1 MRLHFAKAGDH
12 PDLGRGTLSAI
23 HDDGDSME
31 TEVYRLDYFDFP
43 DVSFMKIDV
52 EGHELDV
59 LDGFDLA
66 RWRPRLILIEDL
78 LLHLG
83 VHRYLTRQGYR
94 CLRRTGINNW
104 YVRAEEA
111 PELEFDGQWQLF
123 NKFYLGTPFRRAR
136 MTWRQWTRPA
146 V

>member
-1 MRLHFAKAGDH
+1 MRQF
-12 PDLGRGTLSAI
+12 I
-23 HDDGDSME
+23 
-31 TEVYRLDYFDFP
+31 DFI
-43 DVSFMKIDV
+43 SIDV

-78 LLHLG
+78 LLHLR
-83 VHRYLTRQGYR
+83 VHRYLMLHGYC

-104 YVRAEEA
+104 YMPAK
-111 PELEFDGQWQLF
+111 EFPKLGLDGRWQLV
-123 NKFYLGTPFRRAR
+123 NKFYLGTPFRRVR
-136 MTWRQWTRPA
+136 MNWRRYTRPA